1 MRVGIKFRHL
11 KRYRQ
16 IAVAF
21 VRNGF
26 GYIAKELGLPDT
38 LHLFRSTDNRDIH
51 RRTTGERV
59 RSFLEELGPTFVK
72 LGQIASIR
80 SDLIPADIISEL
92 EHLQDQVPPF
102 SYEEAALIIEEELG
116 APPEALF
123 AEFSELPM
131 ASASIGQV
139 YRAKLHD
146 GTIVAVKVQR
156 PYIHAVIDTD
166 LELLSE
172 LARVAESRLE
182 WARSYRIR
190 DMIDELAKALRAE
203 LDYGLEARNTEKF
216 AALSKRLEGIHIPAI
231 YWDYSTRRILTME
244 FMEGI
249 KLSDRERLDE
259 AGIERKAIAERYAGA
274 IFHQVLMEGFF
285 HGDPHPGNVLAL
297 ADGTLAFLDFGMVG
311 RLSADMKKHFAS
323 FVIALRNQS
332 TNGVIRAIS
341 GMGFIPDETDRKAL
355 RADVDEMREK
365 YYQVPLSEVSI
376 GEAVND
382 LFALAFR
389 HQIKIPAEL
398 TLLGKTFLTMEG
410 VVTSLDPSFSVFD
423 VAEPFGRKLLL
434 ERFDLR
440 QIFHQWREDIP
451 EYVGL
456 LTEVPLS
463 LKNIMAA
470 LRKGKFGLEI
480 TVPEL
485 GAFLKKMDQISN
497 RLSLSIVLLSFSII
511 MVGLII
517 GSSMGHQSTILWRVP
532 AIEIGFS
539 IAALLF
545 LWIIYAIFRSGRY

>member
-190 DMIDELAKALRAE
+190 DMIDELAKALRA
-203 LDYGLEARNTEKF
+203 LIAQGYDKG
-216 AALSKRLEGIHIPAI
+216 SK
-231 YWDYSTRRILTME
+231 M
-244 FMEGI
+244 
-249 KLSDRERLDE
+249 
-259 AGIERKAIAERYAGA
+259 
-274 IFHQVLMEGFF
+274 
-285 HGDPHPGNVLAL
+285 
-297 ADGTLAFLDFGMVG
+297 
-311 RLSADMKKHFAS
+311 
-323 FVIALRNQS
+323 
-332 TNGVIRAIS
+332 
-341 GMGFIPDETDRKAL
+341 
-355 RADVDEMREK
+355 
-365 YYQVPLSEVSI
+365 
-376 GEAVND
+376 
-382 LFALAFR
+382 
-389 HQIKIPAEL
+389 
-398 TLLGKTFLTMEG
+398 LLH
-410 VVTSLDPSFSVFD
+410 V
-423 VAEPFGRKLLL
+423 R
-434 ERFDLR
+434 
-440 QIFHQWREDIP
+440 
-451 EYVGL
+451 
-456 LTEVPLS
+456 
-463 LKNIMAA
+463 
-470 LRKGKFGLEI
+470 
-480 TVPEL
+480 
-485 GAFLKKMDQISN
+485 
-497 RLSLSIVLLSFSII
+497 
-511 MVGLII
+511 
-517 GSSMGHQSTILWRVP
+517 
-532 AIEIGFS
+532 
-539 IAALLF
+539 
-545 LWIIYAIFRSGRY
+545 